1 MRKWLLITTAVVGV
15 WIVPT
20 EAHAG
25 VVIGAV
31 TTLAGWFAG
40 LAPLAQAAIQ
50 LGAGLLL
57 SAATARTPSQQDLKR
72 ELTLSTE
79 RPAKRWIYGHFAT
92 TGTPAPWRVKNN
104 RLLGCIIFNSRPS
117 AGTNLT
123 FTIDGRECVFAA
135 RGTGTELTD
144 PNDWE
149 YLFDFSSDGEL
160 VKIKEKFPDWDANET
175 QALFWLG
182 LGDQT
187 APPAYFTDNYP
198 EYFSATDAWRGCT
211 VLWVSLSAGGSV
223 SKRPKRWPNPKPQ
236 IELAM
241 DWSMVWDPE
250 DEAQDPDDPDTW
262 TFSDNQAR
270 CLLDAVRFN
279 PVRAY
284 GPDQMVLSSF
294 TDAVP
299 LAEEPVTRW
308 HDSVD
313 AGETVTEPRYRVAG
327 VVDWTKGELHDLLQ
341 PLAAAGA
348 GQLAVVGGQLS
359 YIPGAYQQPVY
370 TMSDILDDSAVDFRR
385 LGPRREVPYALK
397 GTWTSAE
404 RYYETAELEPRLI
417 SGGSTSA
424 DDIEEV
430 ALPLVP
436 SGTQCQRIV
445 KIEAGRRAAQK
456 RLSCTLPPSAI
467 ALVPGASLT
476 GALPSPF
483 TRLNGGWQVEKA
495 NPSVWVQD
503 GEGRARSVVLRVPV
517 TLREYSASIFD
528 WDPETDE
535 QEILSQDLSGENVE
549 LGTVEGLFATTI
561 ELDSGGAVV
570 LMVEFSFDAIT
581 DYVVDEYE
589 VGWREDGETVF
600 VPLPDI
606 PDSAIE
612 TSTVV
617 GQFGPV
623 AFGKSYDL
631 RVRAVGPTSEGLWSY
646 ALGIVA
652 GLELSSV
659 SGSVGAMP
667 GTVEV
672 DATTPDSGYFD
683 GVRLMRAATGDPYS
697 SAVQVGQDV
706 PLAANAAHSV
716 VFGNVDYQE
725 LLENGDFGSATGW
738 TEGGNWS
745 ISGGQASHTV
755 EGSPAD
761 LEQAVSLIAGESYRV
776 ITDVASAGSGST
788 FPKLVGSSDVSGAD
802 YGSAGL
808 VGHVLV
814 APASPTAFSIEASS
828 LSTAVLNSVSLH
840 RMTSADIPAGEA
852 DFWVVPYT
860 KTGTN
865 GTPTLLGTF
874 TIT

>member
-1 MRKWLLITTAVVGV
+1 MGQISMEITRSPGSV
-15 WIVPT
+15 
-20 EAHAG
+20 
-25 VVIGAV
+25 
-31 TTLAGWFAG
+31 
-40 LAPLAQAAIQ
+40 
-50 LGAGLLL
+50 LGGN
-57 SAATARTPSQQDLKR
+57 QQ
-72 ELTLSTE
+72 
-79 RPAKRWIYGHFAT
+79 
-92 TGTPAPWRVKNN
+92 
-104 RLLGCIIFNSRPS
+104 
-117 AGTNLT
+117 
-123 FTIDGRECVFAA
+123 
-135 RGTGTELTD
+135 
-144 PNDWE
+144 
-149 YLFDFSSDGEL
+149 
-160 VKIKEKFPDWDANET
+160 IKEKFPDWDANET

-198 EYFSATDAWRGCT
+198 EYFSATDAWRGQT

-262 TFSDNQAR
+262 TFSDNQTR

-284 GPDQMVLSSF
+284 GPGQMVLSSF

-299 LAEEPVTRW
+299 LADEPVTRW

-327 VVDWTKGELHDLLQ
+327 VVDWTKGELLDLLQ

-348 GQLAVVGGQLS
+348 GQLAVAGGQLS
-359 YIPGAYQQPVY
+359 YIPGAYQAPVY
-370 TMSDILDDSAVDFRR
+370 TMTDILADSAVDFQR
-385 LGPRREVPYALK
+385 LASRREVPYALK

-424 DDIEEV
+424 DDIEEM

-467 ALVPGASLT
+467 ALVPGSSLT
-476 GALPSPF
+476 GALASPF
-483 TRLNGGWQVEKA
+483 TRLNGGWQVEEA
-495 NPSVWVQD
+495 NPGVWLQD
-503 GEGRARSVVLRVPV
+503 GEAGKVAFRVPV

-528 WDPETDE
+528 WDPESDE

-549 LGTVEGLFATTI
+549 LGTVEGLVATTV

-589 VGWREDGETVF
+589 VGWREDGEMVF

-612 TSTVV
+612 TSTVI

-631 RVRAVGPTSEGLWSY
+631 RVRAIGPTSEGLWSY

-652 GLELSSV
+652 GLELSSA
-659 SGSVGAMP
+659 SGAVGATP
-667 GTVEV
+667 GTLEV
-672 DATTPDSGYFD
+672 DATTPDSGYFE
-683 GVRLMRAATGDPYS
+683 GVRLYRAATGEPYS
-697 SAVQVGQDV
+697 SAVRVGQDI
-706 PLAANAAHSV
+706 PLAPNAAHSV
-716 VFGNVDYQE
+716 VFGNLDYQE
-725 LLENGDFGSATGW
+725 LLENGAFGSATGW
-738 TEGGNWS
+738 TEGGTWS
-745 ISGGQASHTV
+745 ISGGQASHSV
-755 EGSPAD
+755 DGAEAD
-761 LEQAVSLIAGESYRV
+761 LEQSVSLVEGESYKL
-776 ITDVASAGSGST
+776 ITDVDTVGSGT
-788 FPKLVGSSDVSGAD
+788 TRPKLIGSTEVDGAS

-808 VGHVLV
+808 TGHVLV
-814 APASPTAFSIEASS
+814 APAGTTTFAIEASS

-840 RMTSADIPAGEA
+840 RITSDDIPAGEA

-860 KTGTN
+860 KTGAL
-865 GTPTLLGTF
+865 GTPTALGTF
-874 TIT
+874 TIA